1 MRFALMIEGQMGL
14 SYEDLLAL
22 ARRAEAAGFEAF
34 FRSDHYQSFPG
45 PEGEPTTD
53 AWATLAGIARETSRI
68 RLGALVSPV
77 TFRHPGNFAKIVS
90 TVDEMSGGRVE
101 AGFGAGWNDAEHRQH
116 GLAFPEIA
124 TRAEMLEETIEIVRG
139 LFDEPDGWS
148 FHGRHN
154 TVDGAVFHPKG
165 FGRQRPPFI
174 VGSSGSA
181 RSYRIA
187 ARWADEFNF
196 SSNGP
201 DQVREK
207 NTLIDAA
214 CVAAGR
220 DPLTLRRSAMVGTV
234 IGRDGPEV
242 DRRIQALLDGGVD
255 EGEEGW
261 LAARRKRW
269 ILGTPDVCREMV
281 RRFEDAGV
289 ERLMLQ
295 DFLPHDLGMVD
306 LMGEELVRAMAPA

>member
-1 MRFALMIEGQMGL
+1 MGL
-14 SYEDLLAL
+14 SYADLLAL
-22 ARRAEAAGFEAF
+22 AQRAEANGFEAF

-77 TFRHPGNFAKIVS
+77 TFRYPGNFAKIVT
-90 TVDEMSGGRVE
+90 TVDDMSGGRVE
-101 AGFGAGWNDAEHRQH
+101 VGFGAGWNEPEHRQH
-116 GLAFPEIA
+116 GFPFPDISV
-124 TRAEMLEETIEIVRG
+124 RAEMLEETIEIVRG
-139 LFDEPDGWS
+139 LLEEPDGWS
-148 FHGRHN
+148 FQGRHFAI
-154 TVDGAVFHPKG
+154 DGAIFYPKTV
-165 FGRQRPPFI
+165 QQPRPPFI
-174 VGSSGSA
+174 VGGSGSP

-201 DQVREK
+201 DGVAEK
-207 NTLIDAA
+207 NALIDAA

-220 DPLTLRRSAMVGTV
+220 DPRSLRRSAMVGTC
-234 IGRDGPEV
+234 IGRDRADV
-242 DRRIQALLDGGVD
+242 DRKVQAMLDAGVD

-261 LAARRKRW
+261 LEARKKRW
-269 ILGTPDVCREMV
+269 ILGDPDQCRAQV
-281 RRFEDAGV
+281 RRFEEAGV

-295 DFLPHDLGMVD
+295 DFLPLDLDMVD
-306 LMGEELVRAMAPA
+306 LMGEELVRPLS

>member
-14 SYEDLLAL
+14 SYEHLLAL
-22 ARRAEAAGFEAF
+22 ARRAEAVGFEAF

-77 TFRHPGNFAKIVS
+77 TYRHPGNFAKILS
-90 TVDEMSGGRVE
+90 TVDEMSGGRLE
-101 AGFGAGWNDAEHRQH
+101 AGFGAGWNEAEHRQH
-116 GLAFPEIA
+116 GFPFPEISV
-124 TRAEMLEETIEIVRG
+124 RAEMLEETLEIVRG

-148 FHGRHN
+148 FAGRHWSI
-154 TVDGAVFHPKG
+154 DRAVFHPKA
-165 FGRQRPPFI
+165 FGRSRPPFI
-174 VGSSGSA
+174 VGGSGTP

-201 DQVREK
+201 DGVREK
-207 NTLIDAA
+207 NALIDAA

-220 DPLTLRRSAMVGTV
+220 DPSSLRRSAMVGTV
-234 IGRDGPEV
+234 IGRDGAEV
-242 DRRIQALLDGGVD
+242 DGRVQALLDGGVD
-255 EGEEGW
+255 EGEESW
-261 LAARRKRW
+261 LATRQTRW
-269 ILGTPDVCREMV
+269 IMGTPERCREMV
-281 RRFEDAGV
+281 RRFEAAGI

-295 DFLPHDLGMVD
+295 DSLPLDLDMVD
-306 LMGEELVRAMAPA
+306 LMGEEIVARMS

>member
-14 SYEDLLAL
+14 SYMDLLAL
-22 ARRAEAAGFEAF
+22 ARRAEIAGFEAF

-77 TFRHPGNFAKIVS
+77 TYRYPGNFAKIVT
-90 TVDEMSGGRVE
+90 TVDEMSGGRVDV
-101 AGFGAGWNDAEHRQH
+101 GFGAGWNEAEHRQH
-116 GLAFPEIA
+116 GFPFPEIGV
-124 TRAEMLEETIEIVRG
+124 RAEMLEETIEIVRG
-139 LFDEPDGWS
+139 LFEEPDGWS
-148 FHGRHN
+148 FRGRHYSIE
-154 TVDGAVFHPKG
+154 GAVFYPKPV
-165 FGRQRPPFI
+165 QQPRPPFI
-174 VGSSGSA
+174 VGGSGSP

-201 DQVREK
+201 DGVKEK
-207 NTLIDAA
+207 NALIDAA
-214 CVAAGR
+214 CVAIGR
-220 DPLTLRRSAMVGTV
+220 DPLSLRRSAMVGTT
-234 IGRDGPEV
+234 IGRDDAEL

-255 EGEEGW
+255 EGEQGW
-261 LAARRKRW
+261 LETRRKRW
-269 ILGTPDVCREMV
+269 IIGTPEHCREMV
-281 RRFEDAGV
+281 RRFADAGV

-295 DFLPHDLGMVD
+295 DFLPLDLDMVD
-306 LMGEELVRAMAPA
+306 LMGEEIVRPMS